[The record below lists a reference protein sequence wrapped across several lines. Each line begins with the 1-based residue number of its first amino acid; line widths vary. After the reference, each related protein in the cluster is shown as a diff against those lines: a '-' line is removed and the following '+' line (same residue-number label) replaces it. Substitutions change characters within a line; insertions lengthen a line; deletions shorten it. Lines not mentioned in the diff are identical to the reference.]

1 MKGVCRY
8 MELKIGSKAPKF
20 TLPSTIGGSIS
31 LADLVGKK
39 VVVYFYPKDD
49 TPGCT
54 IEACEFRDRMSEIT
68 EQGAM
73 VLGISPDNLDSHEQ
87 FRTKFNLNFDLLTDK
102 DRSVMLAY
110 DSWGKKVVKGKES
123 VGVLRNTFLIDEN
136 GDIGTIWR
144 NVTPAGHAD
153 EVIEA
158 IKSL

>member
-1 MKGVCRY
+1 MKGVSRY
-8 MELKIGSKAPKF
+8 MKLKIGSKAPKF
-20 TLPSTIGGSIS
+20 SLPSTIGESVS

-54 IEACEFRDRMSEIT
+54 IEACEFRDRMGEIT
-68 EQGAM
+68 GQGAM

-102 DRSVMLAY
+102 DRSVMLSY
-110 DSWGKKVVKGKES
+110 DSWGKKVVNGKES
-123 VGVLRNTFLIDEN
+123 IGVIRNTFLIDEN
-136 GDIGTIWR
+136 GNISSIWR

-153 EVIEA
+153 EVIDA